1 MSDFKGTVFF
11 ISHDR
16 YFIYKICER
25 IVAIENFK
33 FTSYNGNYDFYKR
46 EKDKQTAVELQSI
59 SPSSVKIEHRQKKNR
74 NLNNTNSRI
83 EETAKSNSDLAR
95 LELRMKTV
103 EDEIKDIE
111 SAMEAAG
118 SDYEELNRLYLK
130 KTELNRELDSILDEW
145 VN

>member
-33 FTSYNGNYDFYKR
+33 FTSYNCNYDFYKR
-46 EKDKQTAVELQSI
+46 VKDKQTAVELQSI

-130 KTELNRELDSILDEW
+130 KN
-145 VN
+145 